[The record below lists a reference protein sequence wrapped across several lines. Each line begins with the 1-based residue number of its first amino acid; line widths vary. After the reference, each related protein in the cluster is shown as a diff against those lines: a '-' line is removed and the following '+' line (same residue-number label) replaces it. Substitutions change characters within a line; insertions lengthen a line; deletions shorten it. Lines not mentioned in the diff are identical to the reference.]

1 MGGAWAVRGD
11 LFTSGC
17 AAGSVGAILEEKMPV
32 EMGQRGVDP
41 EHRSGEH
48 VDCAAASATSRP
60 TTQTRREAPI
70 LFSTPAQAPV
80 TTLAWGHACL
90 EGTEVTQWR

>member
-1 MGGAWAVRGD
+1 MRGD

-17 AAGSVGAILEEKMPV
+17 AAGSVAAVLEEKMPV

-70 LFSTPAQAPV
+70 LFLRRHKRPLQHLRGDM
-80 TTLAWGHACL
+80 LAWKAP
-90 EGTEVTQWR
+90 T

>member
-1 MGGAWAVRGD
+1 M
-11 LFTSGC
+11 
-17 AAGSVGAILEEKMPV
+17 EEKMPV

-70 LFSTPAQAPV
+70 LLSTPASARYNTCV
-80 TTLAWGHACL
+80 GTACL
-90 EGTEVTQWR
+90 LGRHS

>member
-1 MGGAWAVRGD
+1 M
-11 LFTSGC
+11 
-17 AAGSVGAILEEKMPV
+17 EEKMPV

-80 TTLAWGHACL
+80 TTLAWRDMLAWKAL
-90 EGTEVTQWR
+90 VTQWR